1 MTFQERLLLLFF
13 QDPPTAAQVLEA
25 LGTVD
30 GVTAAYLAQE
40 DTHSQRA
47 AMWIRDPLGCLPK
60 GRLAL
65 DLQAPLSV
73 DRSEALADTLGG
85 TPYRCA
91 GRMPLPLTIEPGA
104 TFSGTLQ
111 LCCFQR
117 RDGLTD
123 QELERLWFQEH
134 TAVAI
139 ATQHTLGYRQN
150 RVRWGGTPHF
160 DGLVEEYFPPEA
172 STSLE
177 AFFTDGHDSD
187 RMWQNI
193 QKLTESSERFLNLD
207 RSEVVHLTD
216 TRLL

>member
-1 MTFQERLLLLFF
+1 MAVQERLLLLFF
-13 QDPPTAAQVLEA
+13 QDPPAAAQVRKALSALE
-25 LGTVD
+25 
-30 GVTAAYLAQE
+30 GVTAAYLARE
-40 DTHSQRA
+40 DEYSQRA
-47 AMWIRDPLGCLPK
+47 AMWTRDPLGCLPK

-65 DLQAPLSV
+65 DLQAPPSV
-73 DRSEALADTLGG
+73 ADSDALAHSLGG
-85 TPYRCA
+85 TPYYCT
-91 GRMPLPLTIEPGA
+91 GRTPLPLTIEPGA
-104 TFSGTLQ
+104 TFPGTLQ
-111 LCCFQR
+111 LCCFHR

-123 QELERLWFQEH
+123 QELERLWFEKH

-139 ATQHTLGYRQN
+139 ETQHTLGYRQN
-150 RVRWGGTPHF
+150 RVRRGGPPHF

-193 QKLTESSERFLNLD
+193 QKLTESSEGFLNLD